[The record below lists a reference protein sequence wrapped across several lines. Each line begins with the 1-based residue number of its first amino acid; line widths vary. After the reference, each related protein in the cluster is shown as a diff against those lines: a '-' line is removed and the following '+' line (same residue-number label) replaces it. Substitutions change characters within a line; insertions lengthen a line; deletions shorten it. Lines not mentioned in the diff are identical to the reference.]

1 MPATSRRSA
10 LPLPTGRGWVLVAA
24 AFVAGLLAFL
34 VVWVGQRGAGS
45 DDALPAGEAPP
56 AAAAPAPEPLPAPSL
71 PGSPGSVEIREIA
84 STGARLEETPS
95 AARPVPGAASV
106 SAPDT
111 GPEAAGQAPTAAT
124 LPAASAPVLER
135 SPHPRY
141 PARAQRRGESG
152 EVVLSIDV
160 DARGRVAR
168 ASVASSSGSKDLD
181 RAALDAVRRW
191 RFRPAMRDGRPVPAT
206 VTVPIAFDASR

>member
-1 MPATSRRSA
+1 MSATSRRSA

-24 AFVAGLLAFL
+24 AFAAGLLAFL
-34 VVWVGQRGAGS
+34 VVWTGQRGAGS

-56 AAAAPAPEPLPAPSL
+56 AATATPPEPLPAPSL

-84 STGARLEETPS
+84 STGARLEEAPA
-95 AARPVPGAASV
+95 AARPAPGAAS
-106 SAPDT
+106 ALPHGT
-111 GPEAAGQAPTAAT
+111 APEAAGGTPTAAT
-124 LPAASAPVLER
+124 LSTTSAPVLQH

-141 PARAQRRGESG
+141 PARARRRGESG
-152 EVVLSIDV
+152 EVLLSIDV

-168 ASVASSSGSKDLD
+168 VSVASSSGSKDLD

-191 RFRPAMRDGRPVPAT
+191 RFRPGMRDGRPVPAT